1 MGQEVFVGTAE
12 GLHVLGDE
20 RRVRVAGHDVR
31 SLARGET
38 GWWAIIDS
46 GAIWQS
52 NAADW
57 WTPVASMEE
66 LQANCLL
73 PAKNGPF
80 IGTSGAHIQALRG
93 EALSPVDSFE
103 ETEGRET
110 WYTPWGGPPDV
121 RSMSIDPSGVIFAN
135 VHVGGVVRSTDGGM
149 SWQPTID
156 IHSDVHQVLFNAGSG
171 LLLAATARGL
181 AVSADAGDS
190 WRFET
195 GGLHGDYLRAV
206 AVSGET
212 VLVSASTGPSTDRA
226 AVYRKSLGEEAPFQR
241 CRQGLPEW
249 FSDNIDT
256 FCVAASGSAIAL
268 GASEGSVYLST
279 DEGRSWS
286 VLADDL
292 PRVRCVAV

>member
-135 VHVGGVVRSTDGGM
+135 VHVGGVGAVHGRR
-149 SWQPTID
+149 
-156 IHSDVHQVLFNAGSG
+156 DVVAADNRHTLRRTSG
-171 LLLAATARGL
+171 AIQRRLRVAARGH
-181 AVSADAGDS
+181 
-190 WRFET
+190 R
-195 GGLHGDYLRAV
+195 
-206 AVSGET
+206 SG
-212 VLVSASTGPSTDRA
+212 AR
-226 AVYRKSLGEEAPFQR
+226 R
-241 CRQGLPEW
+241 
-249 FSDNIDT
+249 
-256 FCVAASGSAIAL
+256 
-268 GASEGSVYLST
+268 
-279 DEGRSWS
+279 
-286 VLADDL
+286 
-292 PRVRCVAV
+292 

>member
-1 MGQEVFVGTAE
+1 M
-12 GLHVLGDE
+12 
-20 RRVRVAGHDVR
+20 
-31 SLARGET
+31 
-38 GWWAIIDS
+38 
-46 GAIWQS
+46 
-52 NAADW
+52 
-57 WTPVASMEE
+57 
-66 LQANCLL
+66 
-73 PAKNGPF
+73 
-80 IGTSGAHIQALRG
+80 
-93 EALSPVDSFE
+93 
-103 ETEGRET
+103 
-110 WYTPWGGPPDV
+110 
-121 RSMSIDPSGVIFAN
+121 
-135 VHVGGVVRSTDGGM
+135 
-149 SWQPTID
+149 
-156 IHSDVHQVLFNAGSG
+156 LFNAGSG

-181 AVSADAGDS
+181 VVSADAGDS

-241 CRQGLPEW
+241 CPQGLPEW